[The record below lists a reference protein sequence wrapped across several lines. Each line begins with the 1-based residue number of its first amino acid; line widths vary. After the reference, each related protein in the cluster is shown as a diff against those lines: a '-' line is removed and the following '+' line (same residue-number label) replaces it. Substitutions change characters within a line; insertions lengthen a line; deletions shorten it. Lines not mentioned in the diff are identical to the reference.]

1 MGSDSTTSLAP
12 GFRFH
17 PTDEE
22 IVRYY
27 LRRKVSGKS
36 LRFDPISVTEIYKSE
51 PWDLP
56 GKSKLKTRDLEWYFF
71 SPLDKKYG
79 NSSRTNRATENG
91 YWKTT
96 GKDRP
101 VRHNSR
107 VVGMKKTLVYH
118 SGRAPRGTRS
128 NWVMH
133 EYRLTDEDL
142 EKAGVVQDAY
152 VLCRI
157 FQKSG
162 SGPKNGEQYGAPFI
176 EEEWEDDE
184 ELSLP
189 GEEVVANEGVVDVDD
204 DMHFEVDDI
213 AQYFDGELPSEYAQ
227 PQSNY
232 LQDAT
237 NHVEL
242 PNVLVENDN
251 KPEVCAGNTF
261 ELQQSDDFF
270 QLPEQYGMGGNSEKD
285 GCFAESSG
293 NFAESSDNFKH
304 EDIDYLLDEPYPSIL
319 DDFALNE
326 ELFLEANDLSNPVE
340 SDPTGVDVLEEYLTF
355 FDADDNLQLA
365 FDPSDILGSEEPISG
380 QATLEEKVN
389 GVAEEEFMATKQSS
403 MASINDAST
412 SKQNPAAIETGS
424 DSKSPF
430 FKRASYMLGNIP
442 APPAFASEYPSKD
455 MAIRLNSAAQT
466 SSSVHVTAGMIHI
479 RNLTSSGDLGN
490 TLYGKNA
497 DVNLNLILSL
507 APRRHQGE
515 SDDMISQLPLF
526 GAQSEKN
533 GTMGPRGFLF
543 FFLLFWVLILSVS
556 FKVGS
561 CIYSH

>member
-1 MGSDSTTSLAP
+1 MGRDSATSLAP

-27 LRRKVSGKS
+27 LRRKVSGKP
-36 LRFDPISVTEIYKSE
+36 LCFDTISVVDIYKSE

-56 GKSKLKTRDLEWYFF
+56 EKSKLRTRDLEWYFF
-71 SPLDKKYG
+71 SPLDKKYS

-118 SGRAPRGTRS
+118 SGRAPRGARS

-142 EKAGVVQDAY
+142 EKAGVVQDAF

-176 EEEWEDDE
+176 EEEWENDE
-184 ELSLP
+184 DLTLP
-189 GEEVVANEGVVDVDD
+189 GEEAVVNEGLVNVDD
-204 DMHFEVDDI
+204 DMHLEVDEI
-213 AQYFDGELPSEYAQ
+213 VQYFDGELPFEYDQ
-227 PQSNY
+227 PLSNY
-232 LQDAT
+232 LQDT
-237 NHVEL
+237 INPVEL

-251 KPEVCAGNTF
+251 KPL
-261 ELQQSDDFF
+261 ELQHNHGFF
-270 QLPEQYGMGGNSEKD
+270 QLPEQYEMGGNSEKD
-285 GCFAESSG
+285 ECFAESSG
-293 NFAESSDNFKH
+293 NLAESSDNLKD
-304 EDIDYLLDEPYPSIL
+304 EDIDYLLDEPYPSVP
-319 DDFALNE
+319 DDLALNE
-326 ELFLEANDLSNPVE
+326 ELFLEANDLSSPVE
-340 SDPTGVDVLEEYLTF
+340 TDPTGVDILEEYLTF
-355 FDADDNLQLA
+355 FDADDNLQLS
-365 FDPSDILGSEEPISG
+365 FDPTELFGSEVPISG
-380 QATLEEKVN
+380 QTIPEEKVN
-389 GVAEEEFMATKQSS
+389 EVAENEFLATKQTSV
-403 MASINDAST
+403 ASINDAST
-412 SKQNPAAIETGS
+412 SKLNTQADEAGS
-424 DSKSPF
+424 DSTLPF
-430 FKRASYMLGNIP
+430 LKRVSYLLGDIP

-466 SSSVHVTAGMIHI
+466 SSSIHRTAGMIHI
-479 RNLTSSGDLGN
+479 SNSTSNYDLVN
-490 TLYGKNA
+490 TLYGKNG
-497 DVNLNLILSL
+497 DVDLILFS
-507 APRRHQGE
+507 ARHHHHGE
-515 SDDMISQLPLF
+515 NDEMIDVLSQ
-526 GAQSEKN
+526 KN
-533 GTMGPRGFLF
+533 GIMGTRGGFLF

-556 FKVGS
+556 YKVGS

>member
-1 MGSDSTTSLAP
+1 MGSDSSTSLAP

-79 NSSRTNRATENG
+79 NSSRTNRATEHG

-118 SGRAPRGTRS
+118 SGRAPRGARS

-184 ELSLP
+184 ELTLP
-189 GEEVVANEGVVDVDD
+189 GEEVVANEGLVDVDD
-204 DMHFEVDDI
+204 YMHFEVDDI
-213 AQYFDGELPSEYAQ
+213 AQQYFDGELPGEYGQ
-227 PQSNY
+227 PPLIYPQETS
-232 LQDAT
+232 

-242 PNVLVENDN
+242 PNGLVENDN
-251 KPEVCAGNTF
+251 KPEVCAGDTF
-261 ELQQSDDFF
+261 ELQPSLNFF
-270 QLPEQYGMGGNSEKD
+270 QLPEQYGTGESSERD
-285 GCFAESSG
+285 DRFAESSG
-293 NFAESSDNFKH
+293 NLAESSDNFNQ
-304 EDIDYLLDEPYPSIL
+304 EDINYLLDEPYPSVP
-319 DDFALNE
+319 DDLALNE

-340 SDPTGVDVLEEYLTF
+340 SDPSALDVLEEYFTF

-365 FDPSDILGSEEPISG
+365 FDPSDLFDSEEPISS
-380 QATLEEKVN
+380 QTTSEEKVSE
-389 GVAEEEFMATKQSS
+389 VAEKEFMAAKQSS
-403 MASINDAST
+403 VTFVNDAST
-412 SKQNPAAIETGS
+412 SKQDPKAIETSS

-430 FKRASYMLGNIP
+430 FKGASYMLGNIP

-479 RNLTSSGDLGN
+479 RNLTSNGDLVN
-490 TLYGKNA
+490 DPLYGKNA
-497 DVNLNLILSL
+497 DVNLILSF
-507 APRRHQGE
+507 AQHQHQVE
-515 SDDMISQLPLF
+515 SDH
-526 GAQSEKN
+526 QSEKN
-533 GTMGPRGFLF
+533 GTIVGSRGFLF

>member
-1 MGSDSTTSLAP
+1 MGSDSATSLAP

-176 EEEWEDDE
+176 EEEWEDDK
-184 ELSLP
+184 ELTLP
-189 GEEVVANEGVVDVDD
+189 GEEVVANEGLVDVDD
-204 DMHFEVDDI
+204 DMHFELDDI
-213 AQYFDGELPSEYAQ
+213 AQFFDGELPSEYAQ
-227 PQSNY
+227 PLSNY
-232 LQDAT
+232 PQDT
-237 NHVEL
+237 SNHVEL
-242 PNVLVENDN
+242 PNVENDN
-251 KPEVCAGNTF
+251 KPEVFAGNTF
-261 ELQQSDDFF
+261 ELPQSHDFF
-270 QLPEQYGMGGNSEKD
+270 HLPDQYGMGGNSEKD
-285 GCFAESSG
+285 ECFAESSG
-293 NFAESSDNFKH
+293 NFAESSDNFKQ
-304 EDIDYLLDEPYPSIL
+304 EDIDYLLEEPYPSVP
-319 DDFALNE
+319 DDLALNE
-326 ELFLEANDLSNPVE
+326 ELFLEANDLSNPVD
-340 SDPTGVDVLEEYLTF
+340 SDPTGLDVLEEYLTF
-355 FDADDNLQLA
+355 FDADDDNLQLA
-365 FDPSDILGSEEPISG
+365 FDPSDVLGIEEPTSG
-380 QATLEEKVN
+380 RAILEEKVN

-403 MASINDAST
+403 MASTNDAST
-412 SKQNPAAIETGS
+412 SNKNPEAIETGS
-424 DSKSPF
+424 DSKSSF
-430 FKRASYMLGNIP
+430 LKRASYLLGNIP

-479 RNLTSSGDLGN
+479 RNLTSSGDLAN
-490 TLYGKNA
+490 SLYGKNA
-497 DVNLNLILSL
+497 DVNLILSF
-507 APRRHQGE
+507 ARHQHQRE
-515 SDDMISQLPLF
+515 SDDMIPQLPLF

-533 GTMGPRGFLF
+533 GIMGSRGFLF
-543 FFLLFWVLILSVS
+543 FFLLFWVLLLSVS

>member
-1 MGSDSTTSLAP
+1 MGRGSAASLAP

-22 IVRYY
+22 LVRYY

-36 LRFDPISVTEIYKSE
+36 VRFEPISVTDIYKSE

-56 GKSKLKTRDLEWYFF
+56 EKSKLKTRDLEWYFF

-79 NSSRTNRATENG
+79 NSSRTNRATEKG

-118 SGRAPRGTRS
+118 SGRAPRGDRS

-142 EKAGVVQDAY
+142 EKAGVVQDAF

-162 SGPKNGEQYGAPFI
+162 TGPKNGEQYGAPFI

-184 ELSLP
+184 ELIVMP
-189 GEEVVANEGVVDVDD
+189 GEEVVANEGLVDD
-204 DMHFEVDDI
+204 DIHFGVDDI
-213 AQYFDGELPSEYAQ
+213 AQYLDEGLPFEYAQ
-227 PQSNY
+227 LPSNY
-232 LQDAT
+232 PEDT
-237 NHVEL
+237 SNHVDL
-242 PNVLVENDN
+242 PDVLVESDT
-251 KPEVCAGNTF
+251 KPEVCVGDTL
-261 ELQQSDDFF
+261 ELQHNHGFF
-270 QLPEQYGMGGNSEKD
+270 QLPEQCGMGGN
-285 GCFAESSG
+285 AESSD
-293 NFAESSDNFKH
+293 NFAESSDNYKH
-304 EDIDYLLDEPYPSIL
+304 EDVDYLLDEPYPSVP
-319 DDFALNE
+319 DDLALNE

-340 SDPTGVDVLEEYLTF
+340 TDPIGFDVLEEYLTF
-355 FDADDNLQLA
+355 FDADDDNLQLS
-365 FDPSDILGSEEPISG
+365 FDPSEILGSEDPISG
-380 QATLEEKVN
+380 QAIPEEKAN
-389 GVAEEEFMATKQSS
+389 GVAENEFVAIKQTSV
-403 MASINDAST
+403 ASGNDAST
-412 SKQNPAAIETGS
+412 SKQKPEATTETGL
-424 DSKSPF
+424 DSRSSF
-430 FKRASYMLGNIP
+430 LKRASYLLGDIP

-455 MAIRLNSAAQT
+455 TAIQQNSAAPT
-466 SSSVHVTAGMIHI
+466 SSSVHLTAGMIQI
-479 RNLTSSGDLGN
+479 RSLTSSEDLANSLALYRKYAEVNQTHFLGGLQGVNDDIIRQTPIFVAVSQKNGN
-490 TLYGKNA
+490 TG
-497 DVNLNLILSL
+497 S
-507 APRRHQGE
+507 
-515 SDDMISQLPLF
+515 
-526 GAQSEKN
+526 
-533 GTMGPRGFLF
+533 RGSFLF

-556 FKVGS
+556 YKVGS